1 MSHRNENSQRAACF
15 FSILFLLFALIS
27 FSAVQEAFARSFRL
41 SKLPDGG
48 RNFSC
53 ATCHVNPRGGGSR
66 NPFGRDYQRIGMPAG
81 DKYAPS
87 LGEMDSDGD
96 GFTNGQEF
104 AAGTNPGDPA
114 SKP

>member
-1 MSHRNENSQRAACF
+1 MATINRPGTRAACF
-15 FSILFLLFALIS
+15 LSILLLVTLIS
-27 FSAVQEAFARSFRL
+27 LATGPEVLARSFRL

-48 RNFSC
+48 KNFSC
-53 ATCHVNPRGGGSR
+53 ATCHIDPRGGGDR
-66 NPFGRDYQRIGMPAG
+66 NPFGKDYEKTGIPAG
-81 DKYAPS
+81 DSYTPA

-96 GFTNGQEF
+96 GVTNDREF